1 MKSIVVW
8 FGRWGPVVVYM
19 AAIFVMSS
27 IPGTQVPMPGLW
39 RHDKL
44 MHALAFAGLA
54 VLVFR
59 ASRHAPGAVVFAT
72 AYGALDEL
80 HQRYTPHRS
89 SDPED
94 LAADFI
100 GACLGTAVA
109 LIWSRILRQMW
120 VRVRERRS
128 SRAR

>member
-1 MKSIVVW
+1 VKSFVSRFGW
-8 FGRWGPVVVYM
+8 FGRWGPVVAYM

-39 RHDKL
+39 RHDKV

-59 ASRHAPGAVVFAT
+59 ATRHAPVAIGFAT
-72 AYGALDEL
+72 AYGALDEF

-94 LAADFI
+94 LAADFA
-100 GACLGTAVA
+100 GACLGTVLA
-109 LIWSRILRQMW
+109 LMW
-120 VRVRERRS
+120 VRLRAGRS
-128 SRAR
+128 ARAR

>member
-1 MKSIVVW
+1 MKSNVSWFGW
-8 FGRWGPVVVYM
+8 FGRWGPVVAYM

-39 RHDKL
+39 RHDKV

-59 ASRHAPGAVVFAT
+59 ATRHAPVAIGFAT

-89 SDPED
+89 SDPAD
-94 LAADFI
+94 LAADFA
-100 GACLGTAVA
+100 GACLGTGVA
-109 LIWSRILRQMW
+109 LMW
-120 VRVRERRS
+120 VRLRTRRS
-128 SRAR
+128 ARAR

>member
-1 MKSIVVW
+1 VKSFVSW

-27 IPGTQVPMPGLW
+27 IPGTRVPLPGLW
-39 RHDKL
+39 RYDKV

-59 ASRHAPGAVVFAT
+59 ARPSVPLAIGFAT
-72 AYGALDEL
+72 AYGALDEF

-94 LAADFI
+94 LAADFA
-100 GACLGTAVA
+100 GACLGTVA
-109 LIWSRILRQMW
+109 AFMW
-120 VRVRERRS
+120 VRLRAGRS
-128 SRAR
+128 ARAR

>member
-1 MKSIVVW
+1 VKRIVSWFGW

-59 ASRHAPGAVVFAT
+59 ASRHAPGAVAFAT

-94 LAADFI
+94 LAADFA
-100 GACLGTAVA
+100 GACLGAVVA
-109 LIWSRILRQMW
+109 LMW